1 MKTKISFKIIFLV
14 GILLIFSAASS
25 AISFISI
32 RNIKAKTQTISE
44 DCMNAVSILSDTE
57 IAVERVQKFANSSA
71 ALRMENNR
79 NSSDSQTSDNQPPVS
94 QTPDIPVSGN
104 TDNASTPSD
113 SDNMMQN
120 MSQEIENLE
129 SKFAD
134 LQEIINKLDNSEIQA
149 AYETYYSVYNSYSEN
164 ASKTLGTDSNDAD
177 SFLQSTQS
185 GSNITEQLDE
195 AYSTLYSLIDDE
207 VNNASTALDSQFT
220 LSDRANIIIFA
231 ILMATGIIIILAIL
245 KIVRPLQ
252 SANGQLSKI
261 ISDIDSSKGD
271 LTSRI
276 NINSHDEVGELV
288 DGINL
293 FIEKLQ
299 EIMKSIRSHSENIL
313 VSSKEIADKI
323 NESGNN
329 TNEVSATMDE
339 IAAAMQ
345 EISATVEE
353 LSSGSENIFESIIHL
368 TDKINDGNVLTK
380 DIQNRSLNYKTEIEN
395 EKTNAV
401 AIINEIKST
410 LEQSIENSKE
420 AAQIQSLTE
429 NILQIASQTNLL
441 SLNASIEAARAGE
454 AGKGFSVVAAQI
466 SELAESSRTIAKNI
480 QEISTLVTESVTGL
494 SSNPKKLLEFVN
506 NDVLTDYDK
515 FVAISDNYYNDAVN
529 VNNILEEF
537 TNGTSALKTT
547 MSEMNHG
554 INDIS
559 TTIEES
565 ANGTN
570 DISSR
575 IRNIASSV
583 EAIKSQT
590 AENQSIG
597 NELKKMLKYLKTS
610 DYMLLICVYIIKR
623 DVTTQI
629 TVTSLL
635 HFLLILCSQPE
646 TFNVS
651 NH

>member
-44 DCMNAVSILSDTE
+44 DCMNAVNILSDTE

-207 VNNASTALDSQFT
+207 VNNASAALDSQFT

-299 EIMKSIRSHSENIL
+299 EIMKRIRSHSENIL

-380 DIQNRSLNYKTEIEN
+380 DIQSRSLNYKTEIEN

-401 AIINEIKST
+401 AIINEIKNT

-441 SLNASIEAARAGE
+441 SLNASIEATHAGE

-494 SSNPKKLLEFVN
+494 SSNSKKLLEFVN

-597 NELKKMLKYLKTS
+597 NELKK
-610 DYMLLICVYIIKR
+610 
-623 DVTTQI
+623 
-629 TVTSLL
+629 
-635 HFLLILCSQPE
+635 
-646 TFNVS
+646 NVEVFK
-651 NH
+651 NI

>member
-79 NSSDSQTSDNQPPVS
+79 NSSDSHPNVS
-94 QTPDIPVSGN
+94 QTPDIPVSGS
-104 TDNASTPSD
+104 TDNVSTPSD

-207 VNNASTALDSQFT
+207 VNNASTALNSQFT

-231 ILMATGIIIILAIL
+231 ILIATGIIIILAIL

-261 ISDIDSSKGD
+261 ISDIDNSKGD

-299 EIMKSIRSHSENIL
+299 KIMKSIRSQSENIL

-380 DIQNRSLNYKTEIEN
+380 DIQSRSLNYKTEIEN

-401 AIINEIKST
+401 AIINEIKNT

-494 SSNPKKLLEFVN
+494 SSDSKKLLEFVN

-537 TNGTSALKTT
+537 TTGTSALKTT

-583 EAIKSQT
+583 DAIKSQT

-597 NELKKMLKYLKTS
+597 NELKK
-610 DYMLLICVYIIKR
+610 
-623 DVTTQI
+623 DVEVFKNI
-629 TVTSLL
+629 
-635 HFLLILCSQPE
+635 
-646 TFNVS
+646 
-651 NH
+651 

>member
-71 ALRMENNR
+71 AIRMENNR

-94 QTPDIPVSGN
+94 QTPDISVSGN
-104 TDNASTPSD
+104 TNNASTPSD

-252 SANGQLSKI
+252 SANEQLSKI

-323 NESGNN
+323 NKSGNN

-401 AIINEIKST
+401 AIINEIKNT

-494 SSNPKKLLEFVN
+494 SSDSKKLLEFVN

-597 NELKKMLKYLKTS
+597 NELKK
-610 DYMLLICVYIIKR
+610 
-623 DVTTQI
+623 
-629 TVTSLL
+629 
-635 HFLLILCSQPE
+635 
-646 TFNVS
+646 NVEVFK
-651 NH
+651 NI

>member
-94 QTPDIPVSGN
+94 QTPDIPVSGS
-104 TDNASTPSD
+104 TDNASIPSN

-207 VNNASTALDSQFT
+207 VNNASTALYSQFT

-231 ILMATGIIIILAIL
+231 ILIATGIIIILAIL

-299 EIMKSIRSHSENIL
+299 EIMKSIRSQSENIL

-380 DIQNRSLNYKTEIEN
+380 DIQSRSLNYKTEIEN

-401 AIINEIKST
+401 AIINEIKNT
-410 LEQSIENSKE
+410 LEQSIEKILNLKNLFQKFRPVM
-420 AAQIQSLTE
+420 AGLTQK
-429 NILQIASQTNLL
+429 ICGQKQLK
-441 SLNASIEAARAGE
+441 AG
-454 AGKGFSVVAAQI
+454 
-466 SELAESSRTIAKNI
+466 
-480 QEISTLVTESVTGL
+480 
-494 SSNPKKLLEFVN
+494 
-506 NDVLTDYDK
+506 
-515 FVAISDNYYNDAVN
+515 
-529 VNNILEEF
+529 
-537 TNGTSALKTT
+537 
-547 MSEMNHG
+547 
-554 INDIS
+554 
-559 TTIEES
+559 
-565 ANGTN
+565 
-570 DISSR
+570 
-575 IRNIASSV
+575 
-583 EAIKSQT
+583 
-590 AENQSIG
+590 
-597 NELKKMLKYLKTS
+597 
-610 DYMLLICVYIIKR
+610 
-623 DVTTQI
+623 
-629 TVTSLL
+629 
-635 HFLLILCSQPE
+635 
-646 TFNVS
+646 
-651 NH
+651 

>member
-207 VNNASTALDSQFT
+207 VNNASTALNGQFT

-231 ILMATGIIIILAIL
+231 ILIATGIIIILAIL

-299 EIMKSIRSHSENIL
+299 EIMKRIRSHSENIL
-313 VSSKEIADKI
+313 VSSKEIAYKI

-380 DIQNRSLNYKTEIEN
+380 DIQSRSLNYKTEIEN

-401 AIINEIKST
+401 AIINEIKNT

-441 SLNASIEAARAGE
+441 SLNASIEAAHAGE

-494 SSNPKKLLEFVN
+494 SSNSKKLLEFVN

-597 NELKKMLKYLKTS
+597 NEQKK
-610 DYMLLICVYIIKR
+610 
-623 DVTTQI
+623 
-629 TVTSLL
+629 
-635 HFLLILCSQPE
+635 
-646 TFNVS
+646 NVEVFK
-651 NH
+651 NI

>member
-1 MKTKISFKIIFLV
+1 
-14 GILLIFSAASS
+14 
-25 AISFISI
+25 
-32 RNIKAKTQTISE
+32 
-44 DCMNAVSILSDTE
+44 MNAVNILSDTE

-231 ILMATGIIIILAIL
+231 ILIATGIIIILAIL

-299 EIMKSIRSHSENIL
+299 EILKSIRSHSKNIL

-380 DIQNRSLNYKTEIEN
+380 DIQSRSLNYKTEIEN

-401 AIINEIKST
+401 AIINEIKNT

-441 SLNASIEAARAGE
+441 SLNASIEAAHAGE

-466 SELAESSRTIAKNI
+466 SELAESSRTIVKNI
-480 QEISTLVTESVTGL
+480 QKISTLVTESGTVL
-494 SSNPKKLLEFVN
+494 SSDSKKLLEFVN

-597 NELKKMLKYLKTS
+597 NELKK
-610 DYMLLICVYIIKR
+610 
-623 DVTTQI
+623 
-629 TVTSLL
+629 
-635 HFLLILCSQPE
+635 
-646 TFNVS
+646 NVEVFK
-651 NH
+651 NI

>member
-71 ALRMENNR
+71 AIRMENNR

-94 QTPDIPVSGN
+94 KTPDIPVSGN

-120 MSQEIENLE
+120 MSPEIENME

-134 LQEIINKLDNSEIQA
+134 LQEIINKLDNSEIQV

-207 VNNASTALDSQFT
+207 VNNASAALDSQFT

-299 EIMKSIRSHSENIL
+299 EIMKRIRSHSENIL

-380 DIQNRSLNYKTEIEN
+380 DIQSRSLNYKTEIEN

-401 AIINEIKST
+401 AIINEIKNT

-441 SLNASIEAARAGE
+441 SLNASIEATHAGE

-494 SSNPKKLLEFVN
+494 SSNSKKLLEFVN

-597 NELKKMLKYLKTS
+597 NELKK
-610 DYMLLICVYIIKR
+610 
-623 DVTTQI
+623 
-629 TVTSLL
+629 
-635 HFLLILCSQPE
+635 
-646 TFNVS
+646 NVEVFK
-651 NH
+651 NI

>member
-1 MKTKISFKIIFLV
+1 
-14 GILLIFSAASS
+14 
-25 AISFISI
+25 
-32 RNIKAKTQTISE
+32 
-44 DCMNAVSILSDTE
+44 MNAVSILSYTE

-71 ALRMENNR
+71 AIRMENNR
-79 NSSDSQTSDNQPPVS
+79 NST
-94 QTPDIPVSGN
+94 DIPVSGN

-120 MSQEIENLE
+120 MSQEIENLK
-129 SKFAD
+129 SKFDD

-195 AYSTLYSLIDDE
+195 TYSTLYSLIDDE
-207 VNNASTALDSQFT
+207 VNNASTALDNQFT

-313 VSSKEIADKI
+313 VSSKEITDKI

-380 DIQNRSLNYKTEIEN
+380 DIQSRSLNYKTEIEN

-401 AIINEIKST
+401 AIINEIKNT

-494 SSNPKKLLEFVN
+494 SSDSKKLLEFVN

-515 FVAISDNYYNDAVN
+515 FVAISDNYYNNAVN

-597 NELKKMLKYLKTS
+597 NELKK
-610 DYMLLICVYIIKR
+610 
-623 DVTTQI
+623 
-629 TVTSLL
+629 
-635 HFLLILCSQPE
+635 
-646 TFNVS
+646 NVEVFK
-651 NH
+651 NI

>member
-44 DCMNAVSILSDTE
+44 DCMNAVNILSDTE

-164 ASKTLGTDSNDAD
+164 ASKTLGTDSNDTD

-231 ILMATGIIIILAIL
+231 ILIATGIIIILAIL

-252 SANGQLSKI
+252 SANRQLSKI

-313 VSSKEIADKI
+313 VSSKKIADKI

-353 LSSGSENIFESIIHL
+353 LSSGFENIFESIIHL

-380 DIQNRSLNYKTEIEN
+380 DIQSRSLNYKTEIEN

-401 AIINEIKST
+401 AIINEIKNT

-441 SLNASIEAARAGE
+441 SLNASIEAAHAGE

-494 SSNPKKLLEFVN
+494 SSNSKKLLEFVN

-559 TTIEES
+559 TTE
-565 ANGTN
+565 
-570 DISSR
+570 
-575 IRNIASSV
+575 
-583 EAIKSQT
+583 
-590 AENQSIG
+590 
-597 NELKKMLKYLKTS
+597 
-610 DYMLLICVYIIKR
+610 
-623 DVTTQI
+623 
-629 TVTSLL
+629 
-635 HFLLILCSQPE
+635 
-646 TFNVS
+646 
-651 NH
+651 

>member
-44 DCMNAVSILSDTE
+44 DCMNAVNILSDTE

-71 ALRMENNR
+71 ALRMEKNR

-207 VNNASTALDSQFT
+207 VNNASTALNGQFT

-231 ILMATGIIIILAIL
+231 ILIATGIIIILAIL

-299 EIMKSIRSHSENIL
+299 EIMKRIRSHSENIL
-313 VSSKEIADKI
+313 VSSKEIAYKI

-380 DIQNRSLNYKTEIEN
+380 DIQSRSLNYKTEIEN

-401 AIINEIKST
+401 AIINEIKNT

-441 SLNASIEAARAGE
+441 SLNASIEAAHAGE

-494 SSNPKKLLEFVN
+494 SSNSKKLLEFVN

-547 MSEMNHG
+547 MSEMNHD

-597 NELKKMLKYLKTS
+597 NEQKK
-610 DYMLLICVYIIKR
+610 
-623 DVTTQI
+623 
-629 TVTSLL
+629 
-635 HFLLILCSQPE
+635 
-646 TFNVS
+646 NVEVFK
-651 NH
+651 NI

>member
-1 MKTKISFKIIFLV
+1 
-14 GILLIFSAASS
+14 
-25 AISFISI
+25 
-32 RNIKAKTQTISE
+32 
-44 DCMNAVSILSDTE
+44 MNAVNILSDTE

-231 ILMATGIIIILAIL
+231 ILIATGIIIILAIL

-380 DIQNRSLNYKTEIEN
+380 DIQSRSLNYKTEIEN

-401 AIINEIKST
+401 AIINEIKNT

-441 SLNASIEAARAGE
+441 SLNASIEAAHAGE

-494 SSNPKKLLEFVN
+494 SSNSKKLLEFVN

-597 NELKKMLKYLKTS
+597 NELKK
-610 DYMLLICVYIIKR
+610 
-623 DVTTQI
+623 
-629 TVTSLL
+629 
-635 HFLLILCSQPE
+635 
-646 TFNVS
+646 NVEVFK
-651 NH
+651 NI

>member
-44 DCMNAVSILSDTE
+44 DCMNAVNILSDTE

-79 NSSDSQTSDNQPPVS
+79 NS
-94 QTPDIPVSGN
+94 PDIPVSGS

-113 SDNMMQN
+113 SNNMMQN

-220 LSDRANIIIFA
+220 LSNRANIIIFA

-299 EIMKSIRSHSENIL
+299 EILKSIRSHSENIL

-380 DIQNRSLNYKTEIEN
+380 DIQSRSLNYKTEIEN

-401 AIINEIKST
+401 AIINEIKNT

-494 SSNPKKLLEFVN
+494 SSDSKRLLEFVN

-597 NELKKMLKYLKTS
+597 NELKK
-610 DYMLLICVYIIKR
+610 
-623 DVTTQI
+623 
-629 TVTSLL
+629 
-635 HFLLILCSQPE
+635 
-646 TFNVS
+646 NVEVFKS
-651 NH
+651 I

>member
-71 ALRMENNR
+71 AIRMENNR

-94 QTPDIPVSGN
+94 KTPDIPVSGN

-207 VNNASTALDSQFT
+207 VNNASAALDSQFT

-261 ISDIDSSKGD
+261 ISDIDCSKGD

-276 NINSHDEVGELV
+276 NINSHDEVGELI

-299 EIMKSIRSHSENIL
+299 EIMKRIRSHSENIL

-380 DIQNRSLNYKTEIEN
+380 DIQSRSLNYKTEIEN

-401 AIINEIKST
+401 AIINEIKNT

-441 SLNASIEAARAGE
+441 SLNASIEATHAGE

-494 SSNPKKLLEFVN
+494 SSNSKKLLEFVN

-597 NELKKMLKYLKTS
+597 NELKK
-610 DYMLLICVYIIKR
+610 
-623 DVTTQI
+623 
-629 TVTSLL
+629 
-635 HFLLILCSQPE
+635 
-646 TFNVS
+646 NVEVFK
-651 NH
+651 NI

>member
-71 ALRMENNR
+71 ALRMENNK

-94 QTPDIPVSGN
+94 QTPDIPVSGS

-231 ILMATGIIIILAIL
+231 ILIATGIIIILAIL

-353 LSSGSENIFESIIHL
+353 LSSGSENIFESIVHL

-380 DIQNRSLNYKTEIEN
+380 DIQSRSLNYKTEIEN

-401 AIINEIKST
+401 AIINEIKNT

-454 AGKGFSVVAAQI
+454 AGKGFSVVATQI

-494 SSNPKKLLEFVN
+494 SSDSKKLLEFVN

-597 NELKKMLKYLKTS
+597 NELKK
-610 DYMLLICVYIIKR
+610 
-623 DVTTQI
+623 
-629 TVTSLL
+629 
-635 HFLLILCSQPE
+635 
-646 TFNVS
+646 NVEVFK
-651 NH
+651 NI

>member
-44 DCMNAVSILSDTE
+44 DCMNAVNILSDTE

-71 ALRMENNR
+71 AIRMENNR

-195 AYSTLYSLIDDE
+195 AYSSLYSLIDDE

-231 ILMATGIIIILAIL
+231 ILIATGIIIILAIL

-261 ISDIDSSKGD
+261 ISDIDSRKGD

-299 EIMKSIRSHSENIL
+299 EIMKRIRSHSENIL
-313 VSSKEIADKI
+313 VSSKEIAYKI

-380 DIQNRSLNYKTEIEN
+380 DIQSRSLNYKTEIEN

-401 AIINEIKST
+401 AIINEIKNT

-441 SLNASIEAARAGE
+441 SLNASIEAAHAGE

-494 SSNPKKLLEFVN
+494 SSDSKKLLEFVN

-554 INDIS
+554 INDIF

-597 NELKKMLKYLKTS
+597 NELKK
-610 DYMLLICVYIIKR
+610 
-623 DVTTQI
+623 
-629 TVTSLL
+629 
-635 HFLLILCSQPE
+635 
-646 TFNVS
+646 NVEVFK
-651 NH
+651 NI

>member
-71 ALRMENNR
+71 AIRMENNR

-380 DIQNRSLNYKTEIEN
+380 DIQSRSLNYKTEIEN

-401 AIINEIKST
+401 AIINEIKNT

-480 QEISTLVTESVTGL
+480 QEISTLVTESITGL
-494 SSNPKKLLEFVN
+494 SSDSKKLLEFVN

-597 NELKKMLKYLKTS
+597 NELKK
-610 DYMLLICVYIIKR
+610 
-623 DVTTQI
+623 
-629 TVTSLL
+629 
-635 HFLLILCSQPE
+635 
-646 TFNVS
+646 NVEVFK
-651 NH
+651 NI

>member
-71 ALRMENNR
+71 AIRMENNR

-94 QTPDIPVSGN
+94 QTPDIPVSGS

-113 SDNMMQN
+113 SNNMMQN

-231 ILMATGIIIILAIL
+231 ILIATGIIIILAIL

-380 DIQNRSLNYKTEIEN
+380 DIQSRSLNYKTEIEN

-401 AIINEIKST
+401 AIINEIKNT

-429 NILQIASQTNLL
+429 TILQIASQTNLL

-494 SSNPKKLLEFVN
+494 SSDSKKLLEFVN

-597 NELKKMLKYLKTS
+597 NELKK
-610 DYMLLICVYIIKR
+610 
-623 DVTTQI
+623 
-629 TVTSLL
+629 
-635 HFLLILCSQPE
+635 
-646 TFNVS
+646 NVEVFK
-651 NH
+651 NI

>member
-71 ALRMENNR
+71 AIRMENNR
-79 NSSDSQTSDNQPPVS
+79 NSSDSQTSDNQPPVI

-231 ILMATGIIIILAIL
+231 ILIATGIIIILAIL

-380 DIQNRSLNYKTEIEN
+380 DIQSRSLNYKTEIEN

-401 AIINEIKST
+401 AIINEIKNT

-494 SSNPKKLLEFVN
+494 SSDSKRLLEFVN

-610 DYMLLICVYIIKR
+610 DLYIIF
-623 DVTTQI
+623 I
-629 TVTSLL
+629 
-635 HFLLILCSQPE
+635 I
-646 TFNVS
+646 
-651 NH
+651 

>member
-44 DCMNAVSILSDTE
+44 DCMNAVNILSDTE

-71 ALRMENNR
+71 ALRMEKNR

-207 VNNASTALDSQFT
+207 VNNASTALNGQFT

-231 ILMATGIIIILAIL
+231 ILIATGIIIILAIL

-299 EIMKSIRSHSENIL
+299 EIMKRIRSHSENIL
-313 VSSKEIADKI
+313 VSSKEIAYKI

-380 DIQNRSLNYKTEIEN
+380 DIQSRSLNYKTEIEN

-401 AIINEIKST
+401 AIINEIKNT

-441 SLNASIEAARAGE
+441 SLNASIEAAHAGE

-494 SSNPKKLLEFVN
+494 SSDSKKLLEFVN

-597 NELKKMLKYLKTS
+597 NEQKK
-610 DYMLLICVYIIKR
+610 
-623 DVTTQI
+623 
-629 TVTSLL
+629 
-635 HFLLILCSQPE
+635 
-646 TFNVS
+646 NVEVFK
-651 NH
+651 NI

>member
-44 DCMNAVSILSDTE
+44 DCMNAVNILSDTE

-71 ALRMENNR
+71 AIRMENNR

-231 ILMATGIIIILAIL
+231 ILIATGIIIILAIL

-261 ISDIDSSKGD
+261 ISDIDSRKGD

-299 EIMKSIRSHSENIL
+299 EIMKRIRSHSENIL
-313 VSSKEIADKI
+313 VSSKEIAYKI

-380 DIQNRSLNYKTEIEN
+380 DIQSRSLNYKTEIEN

-401 AIINEIKST
+401 AIINEIKNT

-441 SLNASIEAARAGE
+441 SLNASIEAAHAGE

-494 SSNPKKLLEFVN
+494 SSNSKKLLEFVN

-537 TNGTSALKTT
+537 TNVTSALKTT

-597 NELKKMLKYLKTS
+597 NELKK
-610 DYMLLICVYIIKR
+610 
-623 DVTTQI
+623 
-629 TVTSLL
+629 
-635 HFLLILCSQPE
+635 
-646 TFNVS
+646 NVEVFK
-651 NH
+651 NI

>member
-1 MKTKISFKIIFLV
+1 
-14 GILLIFSAASS
+14 
-25 AISFISI
+25 
-32 RNIKAKTQTISE
+32 
-44 DCMNAVSILSDTE
+44 MNAVSILSDTE

-71 ALRMENNR
+71 AIRMENNR

-207 VNNASTALDSQFT
+207 VNNASTALDGQFT

-231 ILMATGIIIILAIL
+231 ILIATGIIIILAIL

-299 EIMKSIRSHSENIL
+299 EILKSIRSHSENIL

-380 DIQNRSLNYKTEIEN
+380 DIQSRSLNYKTEIEN

-401 AIINEIKST
+401 AIINEIKNT

-494 SSNPKKLLEFVN
+494 SSDSKKLLEFVN

-537 TNGTSALKTT
+537 TNETSALKTT

-597 NELKKMLKYLKTS
+597 NELKK
-610 DYMLLICVYIIKR
+610 
-623 DVTTQI
+623 
-629 TVTSLL
+629 
-635 HFLLILCSQPE
+635 
-646 TFNVS
+646 NVEVFK
-651 NH
+651 NI

>member
-44 DCMNAVSILSDTE
+44 DCMNAVNILSDTE

-380 DIQNRSLNYKTEIEN
+380 DIQSRSLNYKTEIEN

-401 AIINEIKST
+401 AIINEIKNT

-441 SLNASIEAARAGE
+441 SLNASIEAAHAGE

-494 SSNPKKLLEFVN
+494 SSNSKKLLEFVN

-597 NELKKMLKYLKTS
+597 NELKK
-610 DYMLLICVYIIKR
+610 
-623 DVTTQI
+623 
-629 TVTSLL
+629 
-635 HFLLILCSQPE
+635 
-646 TFNVS
+646 NVEVFK
-651 NH
+651 NI

>member
-71 ALRMENNR
+71 AIRMENNR

-94 QTPDIPVSGN
+94 KTPDIPVSGN

-494 SSNPKKLLEFVN
+494 SSNSKKLLEFVN

-597 NELKKMLKYLKTS
+597 NELKK
-610 DYMLLICVYIIKR
+610 
-623 DVTTQI
+623 
-629 TVTSLL
+629 
-635 HFLLILCSQPE
+635 
-646 TFNVS
+646 NVEVFK
-651 NH
+651 NI

>member
-1 MKTKISFKIIFLV
+1 MQLSTSFF
-14 GILLIFSAASS
+14 
-25 AISFISI
+25 
-32 RNIKAKTQTISE
+32 NIKMLHFRRIINLSIFFYTISE
-44 DCMNAVSILSDTE
+44 DCMNAVNILSDTE

-79 NSSDSQTSDNQPPVS
+79 NSSDNQPPVS
-94 QTPDIPVSGN
+94 QTPDIPVSGS

-195 AYSTLYSLIDDE
+195 TYSTLYSLIDDE
-207 VNNASTALDSQFT
+207 VNNASTALDNQFT

-313 VSSKEIADKI
+313 VSSKEITDKI

-380 DIQNRSLNYKTEIEN
+380 DIQSRSLNYKTEIEN

-401 AIINEIKST
+401 AIINEIKNT

-494 SSNPKKLLEFVN
+494 SSDSKKLLEFVN

-515 FVAISDNYYNDAVN
+515 FVAISDNYYNNAVN

-597 NELKKMLKYLKTS
+597 NELKK
-610 DYMLLICVYIIKR
+610 
-623 DVTTQI
+623 
-629 TVTSLL
+629 
-635 HFLLILCSQPE
+635 
-646 TFNVS
+646 NVEVFK
-651 NH
+651 NI

>member
-71 ALRMENNR
+71 AIRTENNR

-94 QTPDIPVSGN
+94 QTPDIPVSDN

-261 ISDIDSSKGD
+261 ISDIDSNKGD

-299 EIMKSIRSHSENIL
+299 KILKSIRSHSENIL

-329 TNEVSATMDE
+329 TNEVSATIDE

-380 DIQNRSLNYKTEIEN
+380 DIQSRSLNYKTEIEN

-401 AIINEIKST
+401 AIINEIKNT

-494 SSNPKKLLEFVN
+494 SSDSKKLLEFVN

-597 NELKKMLKYLKTS
+597 NELKK
-610 DYMLLICVYIIKR
+610 
-623 DVTTQI
+623 
-629 TVTSLL
+629 
-635 HFLLILCSQPE
+635 
-646 TFNVS
+646 NVEVFK
-651 NH
+651 NI

>member
-1 MKTKISFKIIFLV
+1 
-14 GILLIFSAASS
+14 
-25 AISFISI
+25 
-32 RNIKAKTQTISE
+32 
-44 DCMNAVSILSDTE
+44 MNAVSILSDTE

-71 ALRMENNR
+71 AIRMENNR
-79 NSSDSQTSDNQPPVS
+79 NST
-94 QTPDIPVSGN
+94 DIPVSGN

-120 MSQEIENLE
+120 MSQEIENLK
-129 SKFAD
+129 SKFDD

-195 AYSTLYSLIDDE
+195 PYSTLYSLIDDE
-207 VNNASTALDSQFT
+207 VNNASTALDNQFT

-313 VSSKEIADKI
+313 VSSKEITDKI

-380 DIQNRSLNYKTEIEN
+380 DIQSRSLNYKTEIEN

-401 AIINEIKST
+401 AIINEIKNT

-494 SSNPKKLLEFVN
+494 SSDSKKLLEFVN

-515 FVAISDNYYNDAVN
+515 FVAISDNYYNNAVN

-597 NELKKMLKYLKTS
+597 NELKK
-610 DYMLLICVYIIKR
+610 
-623 DVTTQI
+623 
-629 TVTSLL
+629 
-635 HFLLILCSQPE
+635 
-646 TFNVS
+646 NVEVFK
-651 NH
+651 NI

>member
-1 MKTKISFKIIFLV
+1 MRTSFPICKII
-14 GILLIFSAASS
+14 LLLKLYVNIQLST
-25 AISFISI
+25 SFF
-32 RNIKAKTQTISE
+32 NIKMQHFRRIINLSIFFYTLSE

-71 ALRMENNR
+71 A
-79 NSSDSQTSDNQPPVS
+79 
-94 QTPDIPVSGN
+94 I
-104 TDNASTPSD
+104 PSD

-207 VNNASTALDSQFT
+207 VNNASTALDCQFT

-261 ISDIDSSKGD
+261 
-271 LTSRI
+271 
-276 NINSHDEVGELV
+276 
-288 DGINL
+288 
-293 FIEKLQ
+293 
-299 EIMKSIRSHSENIL
+299 
-313 VSSKEIADKI
+313 
-323 NESGNN
+323 
-329 TNEVSATMDE
+329 
-339 IAAAMQ
+339 
-345 EISATVEE
+345 
-353 LSSGSENIFESIIHL
+353 
-368 TDKINDGNVLTK
+368 
-380 DIQNRSLNYKTEIEN
+380 
-395 EKTNAV
+395 
-401 AIINEIKST
+401 
-410 LEQSIENSKE
+410 
-420 AAQIQSLTE
+420 
-429 NILQIASQTNLL
+429 
-441 SLNASIEAARAGE
+441 
-454 AGKGFSVVAAQI
+454 
-466 SELAESSRTIAKNI
+466 
-480 QEISTLVTESVTGL
+480 
-494 SSNPKKLLEFVN
+494 
-506 NDVLTDYDK
+506 
-515 FVAISDNYYNDAVN
+515 
-529 VNNILEEF
+529 
-537 TNGTSALKTT
+537 
-547 MSEMNHG
+547 

-597 NELKKMLKYLKTS
+597 NELKK
-610 DYMLLICVYIIKR
+610 
-623 DVTTQI
+623 
-629 TVTSLL
+629 
-635 HFLLILCSQPE
+635 
-646 TFNVS
+646 NVEVFK
-651 NH
+651 NI

>member
-1 MKTKISFKIIFLV
+1 MQLSTSFF
-14 GILLIFSAASS
+14 
-25 AISFISI
+25 
-32 RNIKAKTQTISE
+32 NIKMLHFRRIINLSIFFYTISE

-71 ALRMENNR
+71 AIRMENNR

-231 ILMATGIIIILAIL
+231 ILIATGIIIILAIL

-313 VSSKEIADKI
+313 VSSKEITDKI

-380 DIQNRSLNYKTEIEN
+380 DIQSRSLNYKTEIEN

-401 AIINEIKST
+401 AIINEIKNT

-494 SSNPKKLLEFVN
+494 SSDSKKLLEFVN

-515 FVAISDNYYNDAVN
+515 FVAISDNYYNNAVN

-597 NELKKMLKYLKTS
+597 NELKK
-610 DYMLLICVYIIKR
+610 
-623 DVTTQI
+623 
-629 TVTSLL
+629 
-635 HFLLILCSQPE
+635 
-646 TFNVS
+646 NVEVFK
-651 NH
+651 NI

>member
-79 NSSDSQTSDNQPPVS
+79 NSSDSQTSDNQTSVNQPPVS
-94 QTPDIPVSGN
+94 QTPDIPVSGS

-134 LQEIINKLDNSEIQA
+134 LQEIINKLDNSEIQT

-177 SFLQSTQS
+177 SFLQSTHS
-185 GSNITEQLDE
+185 DSNITEQLDE
-195 AYSTLYSLIDDE
+195 AYRTLYSLIDDE

-220 LSDRANIIIFA
+220 LSDKANIIIFA
-231 ILMATGIIIILAIL
+231 ILISTGIIIILAIL

-252 SANGQLSKI
+252 SASGQLSKI

-299 EIMKSIRSHSENIL
+299 KIMKSIRSQSENIL

-380 DIQNRSLNYKTEIEN
+380 DIQSRSLNYKTEIEN

-401 AIINEIKST
+401 AIINEIKNT

-494 SSNPKKLLEFVN
+494 SSDSKKLLEFVN

-597 NELKKMLKYLKTS
+597 NELKK
-610 DYMLLICVYIIKR
+610 
-623 DVTTQI
+623 DVEVFKNI
-629 TVTSLL
+629 
-635 HFLLILCSQPE
+635 
-646 TFNVS
+646 
-651 NH
+651 

>member
-94 QTPDIPVSGN
+94 QTPGIPVSVN

-231 ILMATGIIIILAIL
+231 ILIATGSIIILAIL
-245 KIVRPLQ
+245 KIVRSLQ

-299 EIMKSIRSHSENIL
+299 EILKSIRSHSENIL

-380 DIQNRSLNYKTEIEN
+380 DIQSRSLNYKTEIEN

-401 AIINEIKST
+401 AIINEIKNT

-494 SSNPKKLLEFVN
+494 SSDSKKLLEFVN

-597 NELKKMLKYLKTS
+597 NELKK
-610 DYMLLICVYIIKR
+610 
-623 DVTTQI
+623 
-629 TVTSLL
+629 
-635 HFLLILCSQPE
+635 
-646 TFNVS
+646 NVEVFK
-651 NH
+651 NI

>member
-44 DCMNAVSILSDTE
+44 DCMNAVNILSDTE

-71 ALRMENNR
+71 AIRMENNR

-231 ILMATGIIIILAIL
+231 ILIATGIIIILAIL

-261 ISDIDSSKGD
+261 ISDIDSRKGD

-299 EIMKSIRSHSENIL
+299 EIMKRIRSHSENIL
-313 VSSKEIADKI
+313 VSSKEIAYKI

-380 DIQNRSLNYKTEIEN
+380 DIQSRSLNYKTEIEN

-401 AIINEIKST
+401 AIINEIKNT

-441 SLNASIEAARAGE
+441 SLNASIEAAHAGE

-494 SSNPKKLLEFVN
+494 SSNSKKLLEFVN

-583 EAIKSQT
+583 EAIKFQT

-597 NELKKMLKYLKTS
+597 NELKK
-610 DYMLLICVYIIKR
+610 
-623 DVTTQI
+623 
-629 TVTSLL
+629 
-635 HFLLILCSQPE
+635 
-646 TFNVS
+646 NVEVFK
-651 NH
+651 NI

>member
-71 ALRMENNR
+71 AIRMENNR

-94 QTPDIPVSGN
+94 KTPDIPVSGN

-120 MSQEIENLE
+120 MSPEIENME

-207 VNNASTALDSQFT
+207 VNNASAALDSQFT

-299 EIMKSIRSHSENIL
+299 EIMKRIRSHSENIL

-380 DIQNRSLNYKTEIEN
+380 DIQSRSLNYKTEIEN

-401 AIINEIKST
+401 AIINEIKNT

-480 QEISTLVTESVTGL
+480 QEISTLVTEIVTGL
-494 SSNPKKLLEFVN
+494 SSDSKKLLEFVN

-515 FVAISDNYYNDAVN
+515 FVAISDNYYNNAVN

-597 NELKKMLKYLKTS
+597 NELKK
-610 DYMLLICVYIIKR
+610 
-623 DVTTQI
+623 
-629 TVTSLL
+629 
-635 HFLLILCSQPE
+635 
-646 TFNVS
+646 NVEVFK
-651 NH
+651 NI

>member
-1 MKTKISFKIIFLV
+1 
-14 GILLIFSAASS
+14 
-25 AISFISI
+25 
-32 RNIKAKTQTISE
+32 
-44 DCMNAVSILSDTE
+44 MNAVSILSDTE

-71 ALRMENNR
+71 AIRMENNR
-79 NSSDSQTSDNQPPVS
+79 NST
-94 QTPDIPVSGN
+94 DIPVSGN

-120 MSQEIENLE
+120 MSQEIENLK
-129 SKFAD
+129 SKFDD

-195 AYSTLYSLIDDE
+195 TYSTLYSLIDDE
-207 VNNASTALDSQFT
+207 VNNASTALDNQFT

-313 VSSKEIADKI
+313 VSSKEITDKI

-380 DIQNRSLNYKTEIEN
+380 DIQSRSLNYKTEIEN

-401 AIINEIKST
+401 AIINEIKNT

-494 SSNPKKLLEFVN
+494 SSDSKKLLEFVN
-506 NDVLTDYDK
+506 NDVVTDYDK
-515 FVAISDNYYNDAVN
+515 FVAISDNYYNNAVN

-597 NELKKMLKYLKTS
+597 NELKK
-610 DYMLLICVYIIKR
+610 
-623 DVTTQI
+623 
-629 TVTSLL
+629 
-635 HFLLILCSQPE
+635 
-646 TFNVS
+646 NVEVFK
-651 NH
+651 NI

>member
-1 MKTKISFKIIFLV
+1 
-14 GILLIFSAASS
+14 
-25 AISFISI
+25 
-32 RNIKAKTQTISE
+32 
-44 DCMNAVSILSDTE
+44 MNAVSILSDTE

-71 ALRMENNR
+71 AIRMENNR

-94 QTPDIPVSGN
+94 QTPDIPVSSN

-207 VNNASTALDSQFT
+207 VNNASTALDGQFT

-261 ISDIDSSKGD
+261 
-271 LTSRI
+271 
-276 NINSHDEVGELV
+276 
-288 DGINL
+288 
-293 FIEKLQ
+293 
-299 EIMKSIRSHSENIL
+299 
-313 VSSKEIADKI
+313 
-323 NESGNN
+323 
-329 TNEVSATMDE
+329 
-339 IAAAMQ
+339 
-345 EISATVEE
+345 
-353 LSSGSENIFESIIHL
+353 
-368 TDKINDGNVLTK
+368 
-380 DIQNRSLNYKTEIEN
+380 
-395 EKTNAV
+395 
-401 AIINEIKST
+401 
-410 LEQSIENSKE
+410 
-420 AAQIQSLTE
+420 
-429 NILQIASQTNLL
+429 
-441 SLNASIEAARAGE
+441 
-454 AGKGFSVVAAQI
+454 
-466 SELAESSRTIAKNI
+466 
-480 QEISTLVTESVTGL
+480 
-494 SSNPKKLLEFVN
+494 
-506 NDVLTDYDK
+506 
-515 FVAISDNYYNDAVN
+515 
-529 VNNILEEF
+529 
-537 TNGTSALKTT
+537 
-547 MSEMNHG
+547 

-597 NELKKMLKYLKTS
+597 NELKK
-610 DYMLLICVYIIKR
+610 
-623 DVTTQI
+623 
-629 TVTSLL
+629 
-635 HFLLILCSQPE
+635 
-646 TFNVS
+646 NVEVFK
-651 NH
+651 NI

>member
-44 DCMNAVSILSDTE
+44 DCMNAVNILSDTE

-79 NSSDSQTSDNQPPVS
+79 NS
-94 QTPDIPVSGN
+94 PDIPVSVN

-494 SSNPKKLLEFVN
+494 SSDSKKLLEFVN

-597 NELKKMLKYLKTS
+597 NELKK
-610 DYMLLICVYIIKR
+610 
-623 DVTTQI
+623 
-629 TVTSLL
+629 
-635 HFLLILCSQPE
+635 
-646 TFNVS
+646 NVEVFK
-651 NH
+651 NI

>member
-94 QTPDIPVSGN
+94 QTPGIPVSVN

-149 AYETYYSVYNSYSEN
+149 AYETYYSVYNSYSEK
-164 ASKTLGTDSNDAD
+164 ASKTLGTDSSDAD

-207 VNNASTALDSQFT
+207 VNNASTALNSQFT

-231 ILMATGIIIILAIL
+231 ILIATGIIIILAIL

-261 ISDIDSSKGD
+261 ISDIDNSKGD

-299 EIMKSIRSHSENIL
+299 EIMKSIRSQSENIL
-313 VSSKEIADKI
+313 ISSKEIADKI

-353 LSSGSENIFESIIHL
+353 LSSGSENIFESIVHL

-380 DIQNRSLNYKTEIEN
+380 DIQSRSLNYKTEIEN

-401 AIINEIKST
+401 AIINEIKNT

-494 SSNPKKLLEFVN
+494 SSDSKKLLEFVN

-597 NELKKMLKYLKTS
+597 NELKK
-610 DYMLLICVYIIKR
+610 
-623 DVTTQI
+623 
-629 TVTSLL
+629 
-635 HFLLILCSQPE
+635 
-646 TFNVS
+646 NVEVFK
-651 NH
+651 NI